1 MITFTEKAIKQ
12 IQSIEPQ
19 SKLLRIGVRG
29 GGCSGL
35 MYYMEFEDESR
46 NNDLSIQLENITVI
60 VDPKS
65 ALYLK
70 GTEVDFSDG
79 LNGTG
84 FTYNN
89 PQAQRS
95 CGCNMSFSI

>member
-12 IQSIEPQ
+12 IQSLEE
-19 SKLLRIGVRG
+19 SKFLRIGVKG

-35 MYYMEFEDESR
+35 MYYMEFVDEKRESDNVIEIEDVTII
-46 NNDLSIQLENITVI
+46 L
-60 VDPKS
+60 DPKS
-65 ALYLK
+65 SLYLK

-84 FTYNN
+84 FVYNN
-89 PQAQRS
+89 PAAQRS
-95 CGCNMSFSI
+95 CGCNMSFSV

>member
-12 IQSIEPQ
+12 IQLLEEGR
-19 SKLLRIGVRG
+19 LLRIGVKG

-35 MYYMEFEDESR
+35 MYYMEFENEKREGDNVIEIG
-46 NNDLSIQLENITVI
+46 DFTVI
-60 VDPKS
+60 LDPKS

-84 FTYNN
+84 FVYNN
-89 PQAQRS
+89 PAAQRS

>member
-1 MITFTEKAIKQ
+1 MITLTEKAIKQ
-12 IQSIEPQ
+12 IQSLEKN
-19 SKLLRIGVRG
+19 KLLRIGVKG

-35 MYYMEFEDESR
+35 MYYMDFEDEPR
-46 NNDLSIQLENITVI
+46 IGDKLIQIEDITI
-60 VDPKS
+60 IIDPKS

-84 FTYNN
+84 FIYNN
-89 PQAQRS
+89 PKAQRS
-95 CGCNMSFSI
+95 CGCNMSFSV